1 MMPPRCA
8 LCVTR
13 FALVGAMTL
22 GATLADAQPAPS
34 PLPSTPSA
42 STIRSATT
50 KSSSTVAPVG
60 DCEQCGNVVSVRET
74 KVKEQWTPLGGGGSF
89 DSDARAATMF
99 QIGPGLSNQGKVMV
113 GAAGGAAYQKT
124 PNAYEKPRWE
134 VTVKMDNGQTRVTS
148 LAYEPYVQAG
158 DRVRISGRNVELIE

>member
-1 MMPPRCA
+1 MTPPRCA

-13 FALVGAMTL
+13 FAFAAAITL
-22 GATLADAQPAPS
+22 GAALADAQPGPPPIPRAS
-34 PLPSTPSA
+34 NGTPA
-42 STIRSATT
+42 NA
-50 KSSSTVAPVG
+50 KSGAAAAQPA
-60 DCEQCGNVVSVRET
+60 DCGECGKVLSIRET
-74 KVKEQWTPLGGGGSF
+74 KVKEQWTPLGGGAGF

-134 VTVKMDNGQTRVTS
+134 VTVKMDNGQTRVAS
-148 LAYEPYVQAG
+148 LAYEPYVQEG

>member
-1 MMPPRCA
+1 MTARRCTFR
-8 LCVTR
+8 VTR
-13 FALVGAMTL
+13 LALLAASML
-22 GATLADAQPAPS
+22 GAVSAAAQPGPP
-34 PLPSTPSA
+34 PLPTPATAA
-42 STIRSATT
+42 SQATQ
-50 KSSSTVAPVG
+50 KSSDTATAD
-60 DCEQCGNVVSVRET
+60 DCGQCGKVVSVRET
-74 KVKEQWTPLGGGGSF
+74 KVKEQWTPLGGGASF

-148 LAYEPYVQAG
+148 LAYEPYVQTG

>member
-1 MMPPRCA
+1 MRPPS
-8 LCVTR
+8 CVPLVAR
-13 FALVGAMTL
+13 FALAAAMTL
-22 GATLADAQPAPS
+22 GAGLADAQPGPPPIPAASNGKSVNPKS
-34 PLPSTPSA
+34 GTAVTTPD
-42 STIRSATT
+42 
-50 KSSSTVAPVG
+50 
-60 DCEQCGNVVSVRET
+60 DCDQCGKVVSIRET
-74 KVKEQWTPLGGGGSF
+74 KVKEQWTPLGGGASF

-148 LAYEPYVQAG
+148 LSYEPYVQAG

>member
-1 MMPPRCA
+1 MTRPRCA
-8 LCVTR
+8 FCVTR
-13 FALVGAMTL
+13 IAVAVAMALAAAVAV
-22 GATLADAQPAPS
+22 AQQPPP
-34 PLPSTPSA
+34 PLPPISNGSSTAAKASA
-42 STIRSATT
+42 
-50 KSSSTVAPVG
+50 TVAPAD
-60 DCEQCGNVVSVRET
+60 DCGQCGKVISIRET
-74 KVKEQWTPLGGGGSF
+74 RVKEQWTPLGGGASF

>member
-1 MMPPRCA
+1 MTPPRCA
-8 LCVTR
+8 RVAR
-13 FALVGAMTL
+13 FAFAGAMAI
-22 GATLADAQPAPS
+22 GVALADAQPGPPPIPS
-34 PLPSTPSA
+34 PSSA
-42 STIRSATT
+42 VPAAT
-50 KSSSTVAPVG
+50 KSSTDVAPSD
-60 DCEQCGNVVSVRET
+60 DCGQCGKVLSVRET
-74 KVKEQWTPLGGGGSF
+74 RVKEQWTPLGGGASF

>member
-1 MMPPRCA
+1 MTAPRSA
-8 LCVTR
+8 RVTR
-13 FALVGAMTL
+13 FALAAAMAL
-22 GATLADAQPAPS
+22 GVVLADAQPGKP
-34 PLPSTPSA
+34 PPIPSTSSGSSA
-42 STIRSATT
+42 AT
-50 KSSSTVAPVG
+50 KSSVTGAPD
-60 DCEQCGNVVSVRET
+60 DCGQCGNVVSVRET
-74 KVKEQWTPLGGGGSF
+74 KVKEQWTPLGGGTSF
-89 DSDARAATMF
+89 DTDARAATMF

-134 VTVKMDNGQTRVTS
+134 VTVKMDNGQTRVAS

>member
-1 MMPPRCA
+1 MSFPRRVP
-8 LCVTR
+8 CVTR
-13 FALVGAMTL
+13 FTFATVMTL
-22 GATLADAQPAPS
+22 GAALAVAQPPPPPIPAAPS
-34 PLPSTPSA
+34 GNA
-42 STIRSATT
+42 AAA
-50 KSSSTVAPVG
+50 KSGAAVAPS
-60 DCEQCGNVVSVRET
+60 DACEQCGKVLSIRQT
-74 KVKEQWTPLGGGGSF
+74 MVKEQWTPLGGGASF

-148 LAYEPYVQAG
+148 LAYEPYVQEG
-158 DRVRISGRNVELIE
+158 DRVRLNGRNVELIE

>member
-1 MMPPRCA
+1 MTAPRCA
-8 LCVTR
+8 RVTR
-13 FALVGAMTL
+13 FALAAAMAL
-22 GATLADAQPAPS
+22 VVVLADAQTGTPP
-34 PLPSTPSA
+34 PIPSTSNGSPGA
-42 STIRSATT
+42 AKASATA
-50 KSSSTVAPVG
+50 APD
-60 DCEQCGNVVSVRET
+60 DCGQCGKVVSVRET
-74 KVKEQWTPLGGGGSF
+74 KVKEQWTPLGGGTSF
-89 DSDARAATMF
+89 DTDARAATMF

-134 VTVKMDNGQTRVTS
+134 VTVKMDNGQTRVAS